1 MYLCSRNYYK
11 QLTKMKNL
19 LIKELKKKAKEC
31 MDNPDIQ
38 PIDVVNDII
47 DLVDKLPDEETIE
60 KKVDKWFPKKEHIDT
75 LFKIYNTRQLTR
87 DDKLVVLEI
96 YNTFLDLIGEPR
108 I

>member
-1 MYLCSRNYYK
+1 
-11 QLTKMKNL
+11 MKNL
-19 LIKELKKKAKEC
+19 LIKELKRKAKEC

-47 DLVDKLPDEETIE
+47 DFVDKLPDEETIE

-87 DDKLVVLEI
+87 DDKLVILEI